1 MTVIGTG
8 YNSEVF
14 KKTGIKSSRKD
25 GKIRM
30 IFAGKI
36 TQKKGVK
43 SLLRALNLLDYEKE
57 KYNLFLP
64 EVPETSLNMK
74 RLKNW
79 QMDADIR

>member
-1 MTVIGTG
+1 
-8 YNSEVF
+8 
-14 KKTGIKSSRKD
+14 
-25 GKIRM
+25 M

>member
-1 MTVIGTG
+1 MKSLKDR
-8 YNSEVF
+8 Y
-14 KKTGIKSSRKD
+14 KSSRKD

>member
-1 MTVIGTG
+1 
-8 YNSEVF
+8 
-14 KKTGIKSSRKD
+14 
-25 GKIRM
+25 M

-57 KYNLFLP
+57 KIQLILAGGAGN
-64 EVPETSLNMK
+64 SLNMK

>member
-1 MTVIGTG
+1 M
-8 YNSEVF
+8 
-14 KKTGIKSSRKD
+14 KKK
-25 GKIRM
+25 
-30 IFAGKI
+30 
-36 TQKKGVK
+36 
-43 SLLRALNLLDYEKE
+43 